1 MKNSQKV
8 FKRIMSLALA
18 VFTVFAMTS
27 MSVLAAEPAQAAEV
41 TESAE
46 SAEVA
51 KQEVMPNSSSSVD
64 TLSSDEVIAAG
75 MATIVNS
82 ATINLTLTGIHWN
95 TGFYITVLGNQ
106 GAKYEVVL
114 TLPDGSQKVAYVAG
128 GSSNLSLIAFGLH
141 TDPGTYKFE
150 FTRISGNAASA
161 RAIAEIHE

>member
-46 SAEVA
+46 VA
-51 KQEVMPNSSSSVD
+51 KQEVMTNSSSSVD
-64 TLSSDEVIAAG
+64 TLSSDEVVATG

-82 ATINLTLTGIHWN
+82 ATITLQLTQSHWN
-95 TGFYITVLGNQ
+95 AGFYITVLGNQ

-114 TLPDGSQKVAYVAG
+114 TMPNGSQKVAYVAG
-128 GSSNLSLIAFGLH
+128 GSSNLSTIAY
-141 TDPGTYKFE
+141 TIYAEPGTYEFE